1 MSKKKSTSM
10 VDTYVNIITSIVGVA
25 ASQTEGVA
33 SVTNEAG
40 SPLSNIGALRR
51 GSRSIKVDIINDS
64 VTVEISINA
73 YSTSNVPE
81 LVCRLQENVKREIE
95 KSTSYRVKAINV
107 HIVGVVF
114 TA

>member
-25 ASQTEGVA
+25 ASQTDGVA

-64 VTVEISINA
+64 VTVEISINDN
-73 YSTSNVPE
+73 STSNVPE
-81 LVCRLQENVKREIE
+81 FVRIHKDNVKREL
-95 KSTSYRVKAINV
+95 VK
-107 HIVGVVF
+107 
-114 TA
+114 